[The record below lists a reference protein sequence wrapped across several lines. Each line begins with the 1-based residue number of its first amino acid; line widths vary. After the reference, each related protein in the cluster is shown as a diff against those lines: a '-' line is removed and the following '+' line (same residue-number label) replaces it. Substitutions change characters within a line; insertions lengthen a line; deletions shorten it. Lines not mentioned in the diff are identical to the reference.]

1 MATNSLTDLMAVL
14 AEKVRVLESMRF
26 FLEEEERCITLLK
39 PEQLA
44 ENTRRAEGLMTR
56 LNLANDRFRALLSRA
71 GDELGIPEVGN
82 LSSLLPG
89 VEPEIRAQL
98 LILQKDCFSAAAGI
112 KHHLAVNEG
121 LIKQSLNVID
131 RSMSLF
137 RRFLGGC
144 ETYGAAGRISNG
156 KAASGILCRE
166 I

>member
-1 MATNSLTDLMAVL
+1 MATNSVTDLMAVL
-14 AEKVRVLESMRF
+14 AEKVRVLEAMRF
-26 FLEEEERCITLLK
+26 FLEEEEHCITALK

-44 ENTRRAEGLMTR
+44 ENSRQGEVLMTR
-56 LNLANDRFRALLSRA
+56 LNSANDRFRALLSRA
-71 GDELGIPEVGN
+71 GEELGIPEAGN
-82 LSSLLPG
+82 LSALLPG

-98 LILQKDCFSAAAGI
+98 LILQKNCFSAAAAI
-112 KHHLAVNEG
+112 KDHLAVNEG

-144 ETYGAAGRISNG
+144 DTYGAAGRISNG
-156 KAASGILCRE
+156 KTASGILCRE